1 MSALRR
7 VVALSSDLMDR
18 SKITAA
24 YPDAVIVRSPAKL
37 VQEATSATLVLVDL
51 ARLNDPAA
59 LLAID
64 APVVAY
70 GSHIDDAALAAAEAA
85 GAEALP
91 RSVFF
96 RRLESGDVDPG

>member
-1 MSALRR
+1 MPTSDR
-7 VVALSSDLMDR
+7 VVVLSSDLMDR
-18 SKITAA
+18 SKIEAA
-24 YPDAVIVRSPAKL
+24 FPDAVFVRAPAKL

-51 ARLNDPAA
+51 AQLNDPAA

-64 APVVAY
+64 ARVIAY
-70 GSHIDDAALAAAEAA
+70 GSHVDEAALTAAKEA

-96 RRLESGDVDPG
+96 RRIEAGELAVD